1 MGRTYCFRKNETDFF
16 KWCRHY
22 VKRALYF
29 VKSYE
34 SNQNEYY
41 RIYEEEEYQKSV
53 QIVRQY
59 QILLASLSEQE
70 QLFLEEYLIE
80 NKDYPIYHPTYS
92 QYIKLIYENWEQ
104 ICFPRNHS
112 NIKTID
118 RVQLGKTIKLLREN
132 CGLSR
137 KQVSELLQINDKT
150 LSAYENGERLVKID
164 ILYGMSQLY
173 KTSID
178 LIIEKSMPVFIL
190 YDDK

>member
-1 MGRTYCFRKNETDFF
+1 MGRTYFFRKNETDFF

-34 SNQNEYY
+34 ANKSEFSRIFEEDEY
-41 RIYEEEEYQKSV
+41 RKSV

-59 QILLASLSEQE
+59 QILLASLSEPQ
-70 QLFLEEYLIE
+70 QLFLKENLIE

-92 QYIKLIYENWEQ
+92 QFIKIIYDNWEQ
-104 ICFPRNHS
+104 ICFPHNHS
-112 NIKTID
+112 KLKTIG
-118 RVQLGKTIKLLREN
+118 RVQLGKTIRILREN

-137 KQVSELLQINDKT
+137 KKVAELLQINDKT
-150 LSAYENGERLVKID
+150 LCAYENGERLVKID